1 MTELRPPT
9 DADWDAVLAA
19 ADAAVPFDPR
29 TNREWARNRR
39 TFDAT
44 GGVRR
49 HHVAVDGER
58 TIGYGAVELA
68 TAGATRARLFVTTAP
83 SLLDSVGDLL
93 YRRLMADADELG
105 VAVVWLREY
114 VLDEPLLHFLRE
126 RGFVEVERARS
137 PDGNFEYV
145 ALERPVQAPH
155 SKTERSSAPG
165 PVAL

>member
-1 MTELRPPT
+1 MTVLRPPT
-9 DADWDAVLAA
+9 DADWDAVLTA

-29 TNREWARNRR
+29 ANREWARNRR
-39 TFDAT
+39 AFDAT

-49 HHVAVDGER
+49 HYVAVDGEQ
-58 TIGYGAVELA
+58 TIGYGAIELA

-105 VAVVWLREY
+105 VAVAWSREY
-114 VLDEPLLHFLRE
+114 DLDEPLLRFLQE

-145 ALERPVQAPH
+145 VLEHSVRAPR
-155 SKTERSSAPG
+155 SKTDGSSAPG
-165 PVAL
+165 PLAL